1 MIYVR
6 GGIYVSRTK
15 ARYKVAILFII
26 LHGSK
31 KHSRNRRKLRIKNIG
46 SFILVHVKHN
56 NNPNSAGTDISR
68 H

>member
-6 GGIYVSRTK
+6 GGIYVSRNK
-15 ARYKVAILFII
+15 ARYKVAILYII

-31 KHSRNRRKLRIKNIG
+31 KYSRNRRKLRIINMG
-46 SFILVHVKHN
+46 SFFLVHVKHI
-56 NNPNSAGTDISR
+56 NNPLSAGTDISR